1 MSRIGKQPI
10 AIPGGVS
17 VSIQDGTVS
26 VKGPKGELSR
36 VFKKDI
42 TIEQKDNEVTLSH
55 ARKTLL
61 TKALWGTYASH
72 IRNMIEGVS
81 NGFKKTLIIEG
92 VGYRAEVSG
101 SNLILHIGLS
111 HTVPVEIPQGVVV
124 QVAKNIM
131 TISGTDKE
139 LVGYFS
145 ARIRALR
152 PPEPYKGKGIRYD
165 NEVVRRKQGKKAT

>member
-10 AIPGGVS
+10 AIPGGVT
-17 VSIQDGTVS
+17 VSINGGAVS

-42 TIEQKDNEVTLSH
+42 TIEQKGDEINL
-55 ARKTLL
+55 ALAKKNLL

-81 NGFKKTLIIEG
+81 NGYKKTLIIEG

-101 SNLILHIGLS
+101 SNLILHIGYS
-111 HTVPVEIPQGVVV
+111 HTVPVPFPPGITV
-124 QVAKNIM
+124 QVAKNIL
-131 TISGTDKE
+131 TVNGTDKE
-139 LVGYFS
+139 LVGYFT
-145 ARIRALR
+145 ARIRSLR
-152 PPEPYKGKGIRYD
+152 KPEPYKGKGIRYD
-165 NEVVRRKQGKKAT
+165 NEVIRRKQGKKAT

>member
-17 VSIQDGTVS
+17 VSIQDGAVS

-42 TIEQKDNEVTLSH
+42 AIEQKDNEVTLSL

-101 SNLILHIGLS
+101 NNLILHIGFS
-111 HTVPVEIPQGVVV
+111 HTVPLEIPHGITV

-165 NEVVRRKQGKKAT
+165 NEVIRRKQGKKAT